1 MPPNQVCAVF
11 YKMDE
16 YFGNITVQIRKELL
30 LECRRRTHDLHLE
43 GGVAQLAENGPEKGY
58 KS

>member
-1 MPPNQVCAVF
+1 MYAMS
-11 YKMDE
+11 YKMHE
-16 YFGNITVQIRKELL
+16 YFGNVTAHIRKELL
-30 LECRRRTHDLHLE
+30 LECRTRAHDLHLE